1 MMAGWVVRQGHRPT
15 ECIRERMRRE
25 ELHPG
30 VGTATFGKYYCKW
43 GSNADLQPNKYTE
56 SRGLFLKKKKKNW
69 LPQVFV
75 AALGIFF
82 CFFFFLQLWRVGSS
96 SLTRN
101 GALALVT
108 GCPGKFQ
115 DLF

>member
-56 SRGLFLKKKKKNW
+56 SRGLFLKKKKRKM
-69 LPQVFV
+69 
-75 AALGIFF
+75 AAPGLCCSAGYLFLL
-82 CFFFFLQLWRVGSS
+82 FFFFFSS
-96 SLTRN
+96 N
-101 GALALVT
+101 CGVWDLV
-108 GCPGKFQ
+108 P
-115 DLF
+115 

>member
-56 SRGLFLKKKKKNW
+56 SRGLFLKKKKRKNGCPRSLLQCW
-69 LPQVFV
+69 VSFSV
-75 AALGIFF
+75 V
-82 CFFFFLQLWRVGSS
+82 FFFFFSPIVACGI
-96 SLTRN
+96 
-101 GALALVT
+101 
-108 GCPGKFQ
+108 
-115 DLF
+115 